1 MKKIK
6 NKKTI
11 LENKYNPAY
20 NYIELMQV
28 VASDDLAFLESIFD
42 TTDIPYYFR
51 DLSIRAKRGL
61 PALLMVESSRIEDA
75 KELLK
80 DFKPKNGL
88 L

>member
-1 MKKIK
+1 MIMKKIK
-6 NKKTI
+6 IIKTI

-20 NYIELMQV
+20 NYMELIQV
-28 VASDDLAFLESIFD
+28 LTFDDLAFLESILD

-61 PALLMVESSRIEDA
+61 PAFLMVESSRIEDA

-80 DFKPKNGL
+80 DL
-88 L
+88 VHS